1 MINKKEG
8 EKSIMENIKK
18 IKKENRKNLI
28 NQIGNSIMGAC
39 KILALLSITYS
50 SYVIITGTD
59 TLIPKLLVVPQIGLI
74 VAYLIDAF
82 IIKRSK

>member
-1 MINKKEG
+1 
-8 EKSIMENIKK
+8 MENIKN
-18 IKKENRKNLI
+18 IKKQNRKSLI
-28 NQIGNSIMGAC
+28 NQIGSGIIGAC

-59 TLIPKLLVVPQIGLI
+59 TLIPKLLVIPQIGLI